1 MMVLTRKELLE
12 SPLVQEWMKEGS
24 LIAGRKDILIVL
36 RSRLKLTQ
44 TDEFASV
51 LELVTNKER
60 LDHLFDVAL
69 TCATI
74 DEFRAALA

>member
-1 MMVLTRKELLE
+1 M
-12 SPLVQEWMKEGS
+12 
-24 LIAGRKDILIVL
+24 AGRGSQRRIVDRRAKGILIVL

-69 TCATI
+69 ECATI
-74 DEFRAALA
+74 DEFRAALS